1 MIARMKT
8 QRFLYLHPLIPHVGR
23 YHLLRS
29 IRSRSTARRGQK
41 TVCVLTWR
49 RARPRRCIIQMW
61 MFKSQ
66 SRKRA
71 RHCLRPDGYL

>member
-41 TVCVLTWR
+41 TAYV
-49 RARPRRCIIQMW
+49 
-61 MFKSQ
+61 FKSQ